1 MNRRYYCFD
10 IVLVSPLSLSSGLS
24 ENTDQD
30 VLLDSRD
37 KPYIPATSIAGVLA
51 SRLGKAD
58 KERLYG
64 KIENEDSEKSHVI
77 FYDAEYTEESGP
89 VISVRDSVAL
99 EEKVGK
105 DGAKFDFEIV
115 EPGARFK
122 AYMEL
127 DDSVTAE
134 DEKLIVNQL
143 AALNSGILRFG
154 HKTTRGYGQVSL
166 ENVKRRAFEDVT
178 EWLGFDMY
186 EEKCWEDADAVPLTD
201 AADDTDIIKVELILK
216 SALSIRS
223 YTTEVAE
230 DGEPAPP
237 DYKYLSLRSGKPV
250 IPGTTW
256 AGVFRD
262 GVARLLGVNKMTD
275 SSMQKYFGCVEENTK
290 NTQKS
295 KITFSESIF
304 EDGTYEKKLLTRNS
318 IDRFSAAT
326 NDGALY
332 TELTLYGGKT
342 VLTVTL
348 PKNTDS
354 AMKTAL
360 LAAFVDLHN
369 GFIAVGGLT
378 SVGRGLFE
386 VNKLLLNG
394 EDMTEKFKA
403 VNNTRSYDLKTIYG
417 GEQN

>member
-51 SRLGKAD
+51 SRLGKKE

-64 KIENEDSEKSHVI
+64 KIADEYSEKSHVL
-77 FYDAEYTEESGP
+77 FYDAEYTGESGP

-122 AYMEL
+122 AYIEL

-166 ENVKRRAFEDVT
+166 EKVKRRAFDDVS
-178 EWLGFDMY
+178 EWLKFDMY
-186 EEKCWEDADAVPLTD
+186 DEKCWADAEAVGLD
-201 AADDTDIIKVELILK
+201 VAADDTDIIEAELILK

-230 DGEPAPP
+230 DGEPAHP
-237 DYKYLSLRSGKPV
+237 DYKYLSLRNGKPV

-256 AGVFRD
+256 AGVFRNS
-262 GVARLLGVNKMTD
+262 VADLLGMKKMISPLIKD
-275 SSMQKYFGCVEENTK
+275 NFGYVEEGSGESK
-290 NTQKS
+290 KS
-295 KITFSESIF
+295 KIAFAESVF

-332 TELTLYGGKT
+332 TELTMYGGNT
-342 VLTVTL
+342 RLTITL
-348 PKNTDS
+348 KKDTDS
-354 AMKTAL
+354 AVKAAL
-360 LAAFVDLHN
+360 IAALADLDN

-378 SVGRGLFE
+378 AVGRGLFK
-386 VNKLLLNG
+386 VNKLRLNG

-403 VNNTRSYDLKTIYG
+403 YDLKNIFG
-417 GEQN
+417 GEQD